1 MSASLTYAETVTNET
16 QSQINALVFV
26 GLVGYDFGDM
36 GMQILSGIQYLDTD
50 RTIMGQIELG
60 EGKDPLAFSVDV
72 GIEETLFMA
81 GINKDIG
88 RNWSLSA
95 FLGLNGT
102 RKQGTVMFGYRW

>member
-1 MSASLTYAETVTNET
+1 
-16 QSQINALVFV
+16 
-26 GLVGYDFGDM
+26 M

-50 RTIMGQIELG
+50 RTIRGQIDLG
-60 EGKDPLAFSVDV
+60 EDKDPLVFTVDV